1 MTSFGFDPGAKR
13 FWILLYFLI
22 MRSDWYLGFGGF
34 LRYES
39 LMSPFVYSL
48 PTLPSAACM
57 TASLA
62 ETELMRIVSGFQLSA
77 FACSIAFTVG
87 TGVVKS
93 THVSAPESFCFAI
106 CDA

>member
-1 MTSFGFDPGAKR
+1 
-13 FWILLYFLI
+13 
-22 MRSDWYLGFGGF
+22 
-34 LRYES
+34 
-39 LMSPFVYSL
+39 
-48 PTLPSAACM
+48 M

-62 ETELMRIVSGFQLSA
+62 ETELMMIVSGFQLSP

-93 THVSAPESFCFAI
+93 THVSAPESFCLAI